1 MVVHEAPL
9 SAGFGAEVSA
19 TLMEEVFYDL
29 DAPVVRVGAFDVPFP
44 AASLEDY
51 YLPSVDRVVKAV
63 KRTLES

>member
-1 MVVHEAPL
+1 M
-9 SAGFGAEVSA
+9 
-19 TLMEEVFYDL
+19 
-29 DAPVVRVGAFDVPFP
+29 PFP